1 MSESTVGSTTEQ
13 VKDQVRDK
21 AQVAQ
26 DKAGAMAGQARGRL
40 SEQIDQRSTQAGD
53 EISSAA
59 HHVRSLAEQ
68 LRAEGKDMPARMVEQ
83 AADRSESFGSYLRN
97 ADGDR
102 LLGDAESFARRQPWA
117 VAAGGLALGFAAS
130 RLLKASSSRRYRS
143 GQGARDLSYA
153 GERTYPPTGGTS
165 TMDPASAE
173 SDYGTE
179 APYVQTDP
187 VPPVGGTYD
196 RAPAVGTPVDAWASH
211 HRGRRGDHRS
221 PSCSPGAVHGGYHRG
236 TPPARTAGG
245 RNEGGG
251 RRSAVRCVTWG
262 RSCRTRPGSHGHYD
276 RHHRRTRG

>member
-40 SEQIDQRSTQAGD
+40 REQIDQRSTQAGD
-53 EISSAA
+53 EIRSTA
-59 HHVRSLAEQ
+59 HQVRSLAEQ
-68 LRAEGKDMPARMVEQ
+68 LRGQGKDMPARLVEQ
-83 AADRSESFGSYLRN
+83 AADRSESFGNYLRN
-97 ADGDR
+97 ADGEQ
-102 LLGDAESFARRQPWA
+102 LLDDAESFARRQPWA

-143 GQGARDLSYA
+143 GQGARHLSYA
-153 GERTYPPTGGTS
+153 GERTYPPTGGTAS

-196 RAPAVGTPVDAWASH
+196 RAPEAGTPVAEPTDSYST
-211 HRGRRGDHRS
+211 RRNLNPRSEGR
-221 PSCSPGAVHGGYHRG
+221 
-236 TPPARTAGG
+236 
-245 RNEGGG
+245 EEL
-251 RRSAVRCVTWG
+251 
-262 RSCRTRPGSHGHYD
+262 
-276 RHHRRTRG
+276 

>member
-53 EISSAA
+53 EIRSAA

-83 AADRSESFGSYLRN
+83 AADRSESFGNYLRN

-153 GERTYPPTGGTS
+153 GERTYPPTGGTAS
-165 TMDPASAE
+165 TVDPASAE
-173 SDYGTE
+173 YDYDTE
-179 APYVQTDP
+179 APYVRAGG
-187 VPPVGGTYD
+187 VPPAGGTYD
-196 RAPAVGTPVDAWASH
+196 RAPAGGTPVAEPTDPYST
-211 HRGRRGDHRS
+211 RRNLDPRS
-221 PSCSPGAVHGGYHRG
+221 
-236 TPPARTAGG
+236 
-245 RNEGGG
+245 EGQEEL
-251 RRSAVRCVTWG
+251 
-262 RSCRTRPGSHGHYD
+262 
-276 RHHRRTRG
+276 

>member
-13 VKDQVRDK
+13 VKDQVRDRT
-21 AQVAQ
+21 QVAQ

-53 EISSAA
+53 EIRSAA

-83 AADRSESFGSYLRN
+83 AADRSESFGNYLRN
-97 ADGDR
+97 ADGEQ

-143 GQGARDLSYA
+143 GQGAGDLSYA
-153 GERTYPPTGGTS
+153 GERTYPPTGGTAS
-165 TMDPASAE
+165 TVDPASAE

-179 APYVQTDP
+179 APHVRAGG
-187 VPPVGGTYD
+187 VPPAGGTYD
-196 RAPAVGTPVDAWASH
+196 RAPDAGTPLAEPTDPYST
-211 HRGRRGDHRS
+211 RRNLDPRS
-221 PSCSPGAVHGGYHRG
+221 KGQ
-236 TPPARTAGG
+236 
-245 RNEGGG
+245 EEL
-251 RRSAVRCVTWG
+251 
-262 RSCRTRPGSHGHYD
+262 
-276 RHHRRTRG
+276 

>member
-83 AADRSESFGSYLRN
+83 AADRSESFGNYLRN

-102 LLGDAESFARRQPWA
+102 LLGDVESFARRQPWA

-143 GQGARDLSYA
+143 GQGARDRSDV
-153 GERTYPPTGGTS
+153 GERTYPPTGGTAS
-165 TMDPASAE
+165 TMDPASAK

-179 APYVQTDP
+179 ASYVRADG
-187 VPPVGGTYD
+187 VPPEGGTYD
-196 RAPAVGTPVDAWASH
+196 RAPEAGTPVAEPTDPYSTRH
-211 HRGRRGDHRS
+211 DQV
-221 PSCSPGAVHGGYHRG
+221 PGI
-236 TPPARTAGG
+236 
-245 RNEGGG
+245 
-251 RRSAVRCVTWG
+251 
-262 RSCRTRPGSHGHYD
+262 
-276 RHHRRTRG
+276 